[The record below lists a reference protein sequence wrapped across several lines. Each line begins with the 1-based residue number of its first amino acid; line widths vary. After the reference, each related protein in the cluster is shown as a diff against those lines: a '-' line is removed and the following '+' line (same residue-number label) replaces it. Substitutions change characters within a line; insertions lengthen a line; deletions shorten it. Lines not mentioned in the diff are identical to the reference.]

1 MHDAVP
7 KLVAIAVR
15 MVITICITVFHVSFF
30 ILVLMFNLSSLI
42 FHLSSLPPP
51 FSLPLQGGPGRVY
64 SPSSG
69 LVVSGP
75 LVPPPCLPVVTVFSI
90 FLI

>member
-30 ILVLMFNLSSLI
+30 IVLPFLLLLYTLLLYSL
-42 FHLSSLPPP
+42 LLYSLEEP
-51 FSLPLQGGPGRVY
+51 
-64 SPSSG
+64 
-69 LVVSGP
+69 
-75 LVPPPCLPVVTVFSI
+75 
-90 FLI
+90 